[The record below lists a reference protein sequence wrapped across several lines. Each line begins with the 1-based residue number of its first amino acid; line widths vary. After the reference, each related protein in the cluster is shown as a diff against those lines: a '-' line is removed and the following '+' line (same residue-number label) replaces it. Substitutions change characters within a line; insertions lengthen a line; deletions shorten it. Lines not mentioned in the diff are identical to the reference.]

1 MITSSPPTA
10 RDVLRAYFDAVILVE
25 PLQLSLWNSAHVTLT
40 QLRILRRLHD
50 GPHCAGDLARA
61 VGISA
66 PSLTRLLDRLEEEG
80 YVGRTGRGSDRRRV
94 DVVLSEKGRSLIE
107 GRDLI
112 QGTAFEAAAESMDV
126 GERQTLLEALG
137 NFTSRVRSA
146 SEDQGGKEA
155 R

>member
-1 MITSSPPTA
+1 MITSSPPA
-10 RDVLRAYFDAVILVE
+10 VRDVLRAYFDAVILVE

-66 PSLTRLLDRLEEEG
+66 PSLTRLLDRLAEEG
-80 YVGRTGRGSDRRRV
+80 YVERMGRDTDRRRV
-94 DVVLSEKGRSLIE
+94 DIVLSDKGLSLIE

-112 QGTAFEAAAESMDV
+112 QGTAFQQAVESMDV
-126 GERQTLLEALG
+126 GERQILLEALRD
-137 NFTSRVRSA
+137 FTSRVRGA
-146 SEDQGGKEA
+146 STDQGGKEG